1 MAGSQSPKIV
11 LGSMTFGLEGSNATI
26 FPVRI
31 KGPENVKPFLDTFRQ
46 YGHVELDTARIYC
59 SGDTEKVLGSLP
71 IQDFK
76 IGTKVWPTIPRA
88 HGPENLGRIFR
99 ESLVALK
106 ANKVDI
112 LYLHSPDVTTPF
124 EETVK
129 AIDELHKEGLFDRF
143 GLSNFAA
150 WQVTLIHQLCK
161 QNGYV
166 LPTVYQGK
174 YNAITRDVVRE
185 LIPCLRALK
194 IDFYAYNPIAGGL
207 LSGRYRFDDSEVSD
221 SSFFSTKTGYGQMYR
236 ALYWNNLYKDAV
248 LKLSK
253 VAAENGLTLL
263 EASLRWMAHHSGLGP
278 TDAVV
283 IGSSSVHHLED
294 NLVDLAKGPLPAA
307 MVTAFDEA
315 WEHVKVACPCYFND

>member
-1 MAGSQSPKIV
+1 
-11 LGSMTFGLEGSNATI
+11 MTFGLEGSNATI
-26 FPVRI
+26 YPVRI
-31 KGPENVKPFLDTFRQ
+31 QGPKNVKPFLDTFHK

-59 SGDTEKVLGSLP
+59 NGDTEKVLGSLP

-76 IGTKVWPTIPRA
+76 IGTKVWPSIPRA
-88 HGPENLGRIFR
+88 HGAENLGRIFR

-106 ANKVDI
+106 ASKVDI
-112 LYLHSPDVTTPF
+112 LYLHSPDATTHF

-129 AIDELHKEGLFDRF
+129 AIDDLYKEGLFDRF

-174 YNAITRDVVRE
+174 
-185 LIPCLRALK
+185 
-194 IDFYAYNPIAGGL
+194 AGGL
-207 LSGRYRFDDSEVSD
+207 LSGRYRFDDTEVSD
-221 SSFFSTKTGYGQMYR
+221 NSFFSTKTGYGQMYR

-253 VAAENGLTLL
+253 VAAENNLTLL
-263 EASLRWMAHHSGLGP
+263 EASLRWMTHHSGLGP
-278 TDAVV
+278 TDAVI

-294 NLVDLAKGPLPAA
+294 NLVDLAKGPLPTA
-307 MVTAFDEA
+307 MVTALDEA
-315 WEHVKVACPCYFND
+315 WEHVKVACPCYFNE

>member
-1 MAGSQSPKIV
+1 MTESQSPKIV
-11 LGSMTFGLEGSNATI
+11 LGTMTFGLEGSNATI
-26 FPVRI
+26 YPVRI
-31 KGPENVKPFLDTFRQ
+31 LGPENVKPFLDTFHK

-59 SGDTEKVLGSLP
+59 NGDTEKVLGSLP

-76 IGTKVWPTIPRA
+76 IGTKVWPSIPRA
-88 HGPENLGRIFR
+88 HGAENLGRIFR

-106 ANKVDI
+106 ASKVDI
-112 LYLHSPDVTTPF
+112 LYLHSPDATTPF

-129 AIDELHKEGLFDRF
+129 AIDDLHKEGLFDRF

-185 LIPCLRALK
+185 LLPCLRTLK

-207 LSGRYRFDDSEVSD
+207 LSGRYRFDDTEISD
-221 SSFFSTKTGYGQMYR
+221 NSFFSTKTAYGQMYR

-253 VAAENGLTLL
+253 
-263 EASLRWMAHHSGLGP
+263 
-278 TDAVV
+278 
-283 IGSSSVHHLED
+283 
-294 NLVDLAKGPLPAA
+294 
-307 MVTAFDEA
+307 
-315 WEHVKVACPCYFND
+315 